1 MKTPFFFAAKT
12 IGMSKRFGRKPCSLL
27 SAARHNLREI
37 QSELGADGRL
47 DVGRIAL
54 NEVLIGSS
62 VASDVVSVAQA
73 KLSEWGVS
81 TRRKDY
87 VQAIEMVFSL
97 PANSSLDQQA
107 YFQACLDWVFIQMGR
122 ENVLSAILHRDEAAP
137 HCHVLILPCKDN
149 RYVGGQLIKRGPL
162 MLMRKSFEQD
172 VAHKHGLR
180 AMSKKNMSALE
191 RNEQSQ
197 MVLDYLQRSH
207 DPVVKSHIWAFV
219 RQEIQLR
226 PEGYLDS
233 LGLLYAPT
241 KVAKKIRTSTQI
253 MTSVGRRTSQDREAR
268 KDMNAYVPCGPDL
281 NQYPSCVGIAQ
292 KSSGIDPA
300 SFSSSLL
307 KKAVKNINV
316 PEGGVQ

>member
-12 IGMSKRFGRKPCSLL
+12 ISMSKRFGRKPCSLL

-47 DVGRIAL
+47 DVGRIVM
-54 NEVLIGSS
+54 NEVLMGPS
-62 VASDVVSVAQA
+62 VASDVVAVAQL

-81 TRRKDY
+81 KRRKDY
-87 VQAIEMVFSL
+87 VQAIEMIFSL
-97 PANSSLDQQA
+97 PANSSLNQRA
-107 YFQACLDWVFIQMGR
+107 YFQVCLDWVFIQMGR
-122 ENVLSAILHRDEAAP
+122 ENVLSAIVHRDEAAP

-162 MLMRKSFEQD
+162 MSLRKSFEQD

-180 AMSKKNMSALE
+180 AVSKKNMSALE

-219 RQEIQLR
+219 RQEIQLN

-233 LGLLYAPT
+233 LGLSYATT
-241 KVAKKIRTSTQI
+241 KVAKKFRTSTQI
-253 MTSVGRRTSQDREAR
+253 MTSVGRRTSQDREVR
-268 KDMNAYVPCGPDL
+268 KGMNAYVPCGPDL
-281 NQYPSCVGIAQ
+281 EQYPSCVGIAQ
-292 KSSGIDPA
+292 KSTGIDPA
-300 SFSSSLL
+300 NPSTALL
-307 KKAVKNINV
+307 KNEVENKNIT
-316 PEGGVQ
+316 